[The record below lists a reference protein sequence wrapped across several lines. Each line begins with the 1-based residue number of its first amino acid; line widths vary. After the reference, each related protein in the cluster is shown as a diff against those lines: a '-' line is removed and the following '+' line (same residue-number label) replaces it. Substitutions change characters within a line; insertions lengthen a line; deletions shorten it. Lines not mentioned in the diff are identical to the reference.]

1 MRHLLLAL
9 FVLLSTS
16 LMAQFEDS
24 PTIRRTDFETKVY
37 PLDSSAHAIT
47 LFEHGKTQIDR
58 SESDRSLM
66 VFHHYKT
73 RLRILTKEGYEQA
86 NFTIPLY
93 KYGSTFEYIT
103 NIKATTYNLVNGK
116 IESTPLK
123 NKDIFIENRSDFVKL
138 NKFTMPDIQMGSIIE
153 LEYTLVSPDI
163 FNFRSWQ
170 FQTDI
175 PKLKSDYRILIPAI
189 YKYNITLKGPLKLSD
204 TRSKLQRECLVLNGN
219 KIDCSDITY
228 FMESIP
234 AFKTEAYMLAPKNYI
249 SAVSFELEE
258 MAMSGGGVKSFTK
271 KWSDVDR
278 ELMTDKD
285 FGGQLK
291 KTNLLEEILNKSI
304 DISSNQHDKAK
315 NVFKWVQQNIKWNN
329 TYGKYAQHGIEYAF
343 KNKNG
348 NAADINLTLVTAL
361 NAVGIESY
369 PILVSTRDNG
379 IPNNLHPVISDFN
392 YVIAGVKID
401 DETYL
406 ADATDP
412 LLPFGELPMR
422 CINEK
427 GRIIFSKKSS
437 EWIPLV
443 NNQISSTHYNFD
455 GSLESTGILKGN
467 LSIVYNGMD
476 AVSKRRNI
484 LEYPSVEEYGEAVD
498 EKLTSITVKKLNIEN
513 LDDNEISLVENFVIE
528 VKVGDEIK
536 GDNFYFNPIFIN
548 RTTKNPFNLDERNY
562 HVDIGSKRDESH
574 TITVKLPEGSNIK
587 TSPKNISL
595 VLPENTAR
603 YNYKSELIDGTLHV
617 SQHLSL
623 KKAIYN
629 TDEYFGLKELFS
641 RIIQQLKIDHS
652 FNYTAN
658 ASL

>member
-1 MRHLLLAL
+1 MRYILLAL
-9 FVLLSTS
+9 FTLFSAR
-16 LMAQFEDS
+16 LMAQFEGT
-24 PTIRRTDFETKVY
+24 PTIGLSDFETNVY
-37 PLDSSAHAIT
+37 DIDSSAHAIT
-47 LFEHGKTQIDR
+47 LFEHGKTHIDK

-73 RLRILTKEGYEQA
+73 RLKILTKEGYEQA

-103 NIKATTYNLVNGK
+103 NIKATTYNLVKGK

-123 NKDIFIENRSDFVKL
+123 NKDIFLEHRNDFVKL
-138 NKFTMPDIQMGSIIE
+138 NKFTMPDIQTGSIVE
-153 LEYTLVSPDI
+153 LEYTVVSPDI

-204 TRSKLQRECLVLNGN
+204 TKSKLQRECLVLNGN

-228 FMESIP
+228 FMEGIP
-234 AFKTEAYMLAPKNYI
+234 AFKAEAYMLAPKNYI

-291 KTNLLEEILNKSI
+291 KTNLLEERLTKSG
-304 DISSNQHDKAK
+304 DTSYNQLDKAK

-329 TYGKYAQHGIEYAF
+329 TYGKYAQNGIEDAL

-348 NAADINLTLVTAL
+348 NSADINLSLITAL
-361 NAVGIESY
+361 NAAGIESY

-379 IPNNLHPVISDFN
+379 IPNSLHPVISDFN
-392 YVIAGVKID
+392 YVIAGVKIQN
-401 DETYL
+401 ETYL

-437 EWIPLV
+437 EWIPLI

-455 GSLESTGILKGN
+455 GSLDPSGVLKGS
-467 LSIVYNGMD
+467 LTITYNGMD

-484 LEYPSVEEYGEAVD
+484 LEYPSKEEYQEAID
-498 EKLTSITVKKLNIEN
+498 DQLTSITVKELNIEN
-513 LDDNEISLVENFVIE
+513 LDNNEISLIENFTIE
-528 VKVGDEIK
+528 TKVCDEIK
-536 GDNFYFNPIFIN
+536 GDAFYFNPIFIN
-548 RTTKNPFNLDERNY
+548 RTIKNPFNLDERNY
-562 HVDIGSKRDESH
+562 HVDIGSRRDESH
-574 TITVKLPEGSNIK
+574 TVTIKLPKGSNVK
-587 TSPKNISL
+587 TSPKNVSL

-603 YNYKSELIDGTLHV
+603 YNYKSELVDDSLHV
-617 SQHLSL
+617 TQQLSL

-641 RIIQQLKIDHS
+641 RVIQQLKIDHS
-652 FNYTAN
+652 FNYTAD